1 MTKLDIW
8 STKDKA
14 EKELNKRLSFSKEQK
29 SRLTFRWKENER
41 LVFNTKGGNL
51 SENADINIPVEF
63 AQLDGA
69 GVDQGS
75 GTSGTNFL
83 FKNLR
88 FIHAQ
93 MSANP
98 PSVLPRPTSSDAE
111 DRRAADAANKV
122 VQHAMRQYNLQ
133 EKTDSANL
141 NCLLYGT
148 GFLKIMW
155 DTEKGDILDIDE
167 ETGKLLF
174 EGDISVSVPNPW
186 DIFIDPEATSWEDVR
201 YVFERVFVPYEE
213 AVFNWP
219 ESKDLFDGIREQQS
233 SYPTGI
239 DSQAQRTESMLKH
252 KYYDSLELYQYWEK
266 GLPTN
271 GYQGRFCIC
280 TKGGQL
286 VGAIQENPE
295 RYRQPAV
302 KGKKSFAK
310 AHLPFV
316 CLTDIDVPNSFW
328 GKSFV
333 EFGTNLQDNL
343 NRLDTVLL
351 ENIQAH
357 GVARLLLPEGTEVA
371 DGTFTNSPLD
381 IIKFS
386 GNQMPQYMAP
396 MALPQGMSE
405 LREKQKLGIDDMSG
419 VNESMFGQQSRE
431 TSGFSMQ
438 YATNQGNLIRRRLF
452 NKYTIMVEQL
462 YKRILQITQNKWT
475 TPRTIQVLGT
485 EKAFEATDIKGA
497 DLESGYSF
505 VSEYGTSFSLDPTT
519 RREEI
524 LTLMPLFE
532 KAGMKPREILNKLK
546 LSDISS
552 LYDAME
558 LAGTRQK
565 EVFEEMLSS
574 GLYIAPEELQDHR
587 NMLDYSYNFVMTAEF
602 KYLTSEQKALIKEHI
617 KAREQLAASEQA
629 QLAGG
634 GVPGPDA
641 QGLAG
646 APPALPGS
654 AGPMD
659 VTQLPPLGE

>member
-1 MTKLDIW
+1 MKLDIW

-14 EKELNKRLSFSKEQK
+14 EKELNKRLNFSKDQK
-29 SRLTFRWKENER
+29 SKLTFRWKENER

-51 SENADINIPVEF
+51 SDNAEVNVPVEYGNL
-63 AQLDGA
+63 QE
-69 GVDQGS
+69 GVDQGNGS
-75 GTSGTNFL
+75 AGTNFL

-111 DRRAADAANKV
+111 DKRAADAANRV

-133 EKTDSANL
+133 EKIDSANL

-148 GFLKIMW
+148 GFLKVMW
-155 DTEKGDILDIDE
+155 DTEKGDILDINE
-167 ETGKLLF
+167 EGKMLF
-174 EGDISVSVPNPW
+174 EGDIVVSVPNPW
-186 DIFIDPEATSWEDVR
+186 DIFIDPEATNWEDVR
-201 YVFERVFVPYEE
+201 FVFERVFIPYEE
-213 AVFNWP
+213 AVYNWP
-219 ESKDLFDGIREQQS
+219 ESKELFDSIREQQTMFPS
-233 SYPTGI
+233 GI
-239 DSQAQRTESMLKH
+239 DSQAQRTESILKH
-252 KYYDSLELYQYWEK
+252 KYFDSIELYQYWEK

-271 GYQGRFCIC
+271 GYQGRFGVC

-286 VGAIQENPE
+286 VGQIEVNPE
-295 RYRQPAV
+295 RYKQPV
-302 KGKKSFAK
+302 TKGKKSFAK
-310 AHLPFV
+310 AQLPFV
-316 CLTDIDVPNSFW
+316 CITDIDVPNSFW

-396 MALPQGMSE
+396 MALPNGMSE

-419 VNESMFGQQSRE
+419 VNESMFGQASRE

-452 NKYTIMVEQL
+452 NKYTLMVETL
-462 YKRILQITQNKWT
+462 YKRILQITQTKWT
-475 TPRTIQVLGT
+475 TPRTIQVLGN
-485 EKAFEATDIKGA
+485 EKAFEVMDIKGA
-497 DLESGYSF
+497 DLDSGYSF

-532 KAGMKPREILNKLK
+532 KAGMKPREILGKLK

-552 LYDAME
+552 LYDSME
-558 LAGTRQK
+558 LAASRQR
-565 EVFEEMLSS
+565 EIFEEMVTS
-574 GLYIAPEELQDHR
+574 GLFIQPEELQDHR
-587 NMLDYSYNFVMTAEF
+587 NMLDFSYNYVMTAEF
-602 KYLTSEQKALIKEHI
+602 KYLKLEDRDLIKAHV
-617 KAREQLAASEQA
+617 KAREQLAATEQA

-634 GVPGPDA
+634 GVPGPEA
-641 QGLAG
+641 QGIAG
-646 APPALPGS
+646 PPPALPGS
-654 AGPMD
+654 AGPLD
-659 VTQLPPLGE
+659 VTQLPPMG